1 MNPQIHKVQH
11 ILNKSDYTETSLH
24 QSQEEHLNSIQRK
37 KSVSPTKEYQLD

>member
-11 ILNKSDYTETSLH
+11 ILSKSDCIETSLR

-37 KSVSPTKEYQLD
+37 KSVSPTKEYHLD